1 MGEQDTQPSSGLKA
15 NPEVAAEQSGGEPE
29 SPSPAKRATRITL
42 HEIKAMKAVTTKESP
57 AHITITNKLKT
68 MVADLMGSFVAIFS
82 GKKVSPCDQNGHVF
96 PKGIW
101 EGEFPRCS
109 HCNKEIRSAEE
120 MGTR

>member
-1 MGEQDTQPSSGLKA
+1 MEESEAASV
-15 NPEVAAEQSGGEPE
+15 NPEGVGPVPVRRSN
-29 SPSPAKRATRITL
+29 TRIT
-42 HEIKAMKAVTTKESP
+42 HQEIKAMKAVTTKAPP
-57 AHITITNKLKT
+57 AHISALNKLKT
-68 MVADLMGSFVAIFS
+68 MVSDLISSFVSIFS
-82 GKKVSPCDQNGHVF
+82 GKKVSQCDINGHVF

>member
-1 MGEQDTQPSSGLKA
+1 MEGQVSQPGPDQDSAPAQGGQPA
-15 NPEVAAEQSGGEPE
+15 D
-29 SPSPAKRATRITL
+29 ATPVRRRTTSITL
-42 HEIKAMKAVTTKESP
+42 HEIKAMKAVTTKAPP
-57 AHITITNKLKT
+57 AHITAINKLRT
-68 MVADLMGSFVAIFS
+68 MFTDLFGSFASIFS
-82 GKKVSPCDQNGHVF
+82 KKNVSQCDINGHVF